1 MNVPAIAHRDLVS
14 SSSFSNTCH
23 ILPSFRKKGHKNAR
37 NLLRLPGKDDKIHLF
52 KVHFIGYPGKIG
64 SALVLVALEL
74 IYFVVEK
81 PRYIAYN
88 ILNKVVGR

>member
-1 MNVPAIAHRDLVS
+1 M
-14 SSSFSNTCH
+14 
-23 ILPSFRKKGHKNAR
+23 
-37 NLLRLPGKDDKIHLF
+37 RLPGKDDKIHLF